1 MVTLTLSPSH
11 VFTRIG
17 RRVFYI
23 MHHYERV
30 ELSIQ
35 HIRVRVTSILHDR
48 HIPIIA
54 QMNHSHDV
62 WAQLHTDNVL
72 V

>member
-1 MVTLTLSPSH
+1 MLAAHPVGSEPRDAANHSLRGSY
-11 VFTRIG
+11 F
-17 RRVFYI
+17 
-23 MHHYERV
+23 
-30 ELSIQ
+30 Q

-62 WAQLHTDNVL
+62 WAQLHTDSDTSPQQCQHVM
-72 V
+72 